1 MEGMVR
7 PLRIQYPG
15 AVYHVTNRGNERKA
29 IFKDDYDRDQFLQIL
44 ASSVETYNI
53 TLHGYVMMPNHF
65 HLLVETPLGNLGEF
79 MRHFNITYTSYFNR
93 QHRRSGHLYQGRYKS
108 FLVEKEAYLSA
119 CSRYIHLNP
128 VKVGAFKKRAVQ
140 AQKDYLLH
148 YKWSSLPGYLALGKR
163 NEFVTYG
170 FVLEEFG
177 GETRSGRKNYKE
189 RILQDLSDGVAL
201 HEKIVGQ
208 SLLGGEDFVSWVRQN
223 FIENKH
229 DRERPSIGKIHRYAT
244 KEEILE
250 VLEKRL
256 NASAADIVAWR
267 GLDRQIAMD
276 VLYRFGGFTN
286 KAIGEMMGL
295 DYSTISLGRKRL
307 AEKRNKDKK
316 LDKIL
321 RNIDLQISRL
331 KF

>member
-1 MEGMVR
+1 MAR

-15 AVYHVTNRGNERKA
+15 AVYHVTHRGNERKA
-29 IFKDDYDRDQFLQIL
+29 IFKDDHDRDQFLQIL
-44 ASSVETYNI
+44 AKSVDTYD
-53 TLHGYVMMPNHF
+53 TMLHCYVMMPNHF

-128 VKVGAFKKRAVQ
+128 VKVGAIKKRTIE
-140 AQKDYLLH
+140 AQRDYLLR

-163 NEFVTYG
+163 NQFITYG

-177 GETRSGRKNYKE
+177 GDTRPGRKNYKE
-189 RILQDLSDGVAL
+189 RILQDLPGGISL

-208 SLLGGEDFVSWVRQN
+208 SLLGGEDFVSWAKEN

-229 DRERPSIGKIHRYAT
+229 DRERPSIGQIHRYTT
-244 KEEILE
+244 KEEILQ
-250 VLEKRL
+250 VLENQL
-256 NASAADIVAWR
+256 NAPADDIFASR
-267 GLDRQIAMD
+267 GPDRQIAMD

-286 KAIGEMMGL
+286 KEIGAMMGL
-295 DYSTISLGRKRL
+295 DYSTISVGRKRL

-316 LDKIL
+316 LDRVVK
-321 RNIDLQISRL
+321 NIELQIS
-331 KF
+331 KIKI